1 MSARQDAVFDRA
13 QREMLEHDIYGT
25 TKGAVRLHVLWHD
38 LLEALPSLQDGG
50 LGAIDVGAGFGQ
62 IAQRLAEL
70 GHDVTVSD
78 PSAEMLERA
87 RAALAERGATSVRF
101 LQASVQELP
110 TRVERYDLV
119 LCHAVLEWLAQP
131 EEAVSSLAR
140 LVAPGG
146 HLSLLFYNR
155 NAAVLKRA
163 LAGDFEGA
171 RAPEA
176 KPAPPSP
183 LDPEVVRS
191 WVRAAGLEVI
201 SKAGIRIFH
210 DHLPHDMRA
219 AKLDQLLQIEMV
231 YRRREP
237 FASLGQHVHFVC
249 RAAS

>member
-1 MSARQDAVFDRA
+1 MKARQDAVFDRA
-13 QREMLEHDIYGT
+13 QRELLEHDIYGT
-25 TKGAVRLHVLWHD
+25 TKGVVRLHVLWHD
-38 LLEALPSLQDGG
+38 LLEEWPSLEDGG
-50 LGAIDVGAGFGQ
+50 LRAIDVGAGFGQ

-78 PSAEMLERA
+78 PSAEMLEHTRT
-87 RAALAERGATSVRF
+87 ALAERGTTSVRF

-110 TRVERYDLV
+110 ARAERYDLV

-131 EEAVSSLAR
+131 EEAVTSLAR

-146 HLSLLFYNR
+146 HLSLLFYNC

-163 LAGDFEGA
+163 LAGEFDAA

-176 KPAPPSP
+176 KPAPPWP

-191 WVRAAGLEVI
+191 WVQAAGLEI
-201 SKAGIRIFH
+201 TSKAGIRIFH
-210 DHLPHDMRA
+210 DYLPDDVRA
-219 AKLDQLLQIEMV
+219 AKLDQLLQIEMA